1 MRPKGCKSAIIL
13 NIMIIDFHT
22 HVFPDKFAHH
32 AMKVLQDNI
41 DEPNMYCRA
50 DATAASLIETMDACG
65 VDKSVVC
72 HVATREKQHEDLLNF
87 AKEINGG
94 RLMSFGSVMP
104 DSESALEYIWKISD
118 EGLLGVKFHP
128 ALQRFRPDDEKY
140 FPLYDLLRALNL
152 VAVFHMGWDPSYP
165 DELMAPPASMLP
177 VARNFPGLRIVA
189 AHMGGMKHAQ
199 ETLDQVAGC
208 KEEIYFDTAYSAEGA
223 IDQKLFAA
231 IVSKHGP
238 DRILLGSDFPWHLP
252 SQEIARVC
260 ALDLPESDKDLI
272 LGGNAARLLGL

>member
-1 MRPKGCKSAIIL
+1 MRLKGCKSAIIL

-32 AMKVLQDNI
+32 AMKVLEDNI

-50 DATAASLIETMDACG
+50 LATASALVETMDGCG

-72 HVATREKQHEDLLNF
+72 HVATKEKQHEDLLKF
-87 AKEINGG
+87 AKAINGD
-94 RLMSFGSVMP
+94 RLISFGSIMP
-104 DSESALEYIWKISD
+104 DAPSALEYIWKISV
-118 EGLLGVKFHP
+118 EGLLGVKLHP
-128 ALQRFRPDDEKY
+128 ALQRCRPDDEKY
-140 FPLYDLLRALNL
+140 FPLYDLMRALNL
-152 VAVFHMGWDPSYP
+152 VVVFHAGWDPSYP
-165 DELMAPPASMLP
+165 DELMASPASLLA

-199 ETLDQVAGC
+199 DVLDQVAGC

-223 IDQKLFAA
+223 IDPQLFAA

-252 SQEIARVC
+252 SQEMAMVR
-260 ALDLPESDKDLI
+260 ALDLPEGDKDLI

>member
-1 MRPKGCKSAIIL
+1 MPLMCYNSH
-13 NIMIIDFHT
+13 IMIIDFHT

-252 SQEIARVC
+252 SQEIAMVR